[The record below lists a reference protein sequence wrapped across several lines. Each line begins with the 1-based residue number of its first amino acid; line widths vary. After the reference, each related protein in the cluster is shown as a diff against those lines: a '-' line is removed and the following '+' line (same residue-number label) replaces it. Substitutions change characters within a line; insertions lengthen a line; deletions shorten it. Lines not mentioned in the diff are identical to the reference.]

1 MHLVSLRGLAH
12 HALVPAAL
20 GSVISAKSKS
30 PAQLGN
36 VSAHDPGALGFL
48 M

>member
-1 MHLVSLRGLAH
+1 MRLVSLRALARN
-12 HALVPAAL
+12 ALVPAAL

-30 PAQLGN
+30 PAPLGK
-36 VSAHDPGALGFL
+36 VGTHDPGALGFL